1 MTAASYSIMSYAP
14 SQKAGMAASIEEVA
28 YEMGG
33 ALGIA
38 IIGSMSALMYTL
50 AMKVPLGLN
59 VPAKVKDSLDEA
71 LLVAEDLPAQAAE
84 ALKDAGRSAFDQS
97 FFVIIAGVAVFL
109 VVASLTVHLAGA
121 RSKKKGAAKS

>member
-1 MTAASYSIMSYAP
+1 MSYAP